1 MESLRSELLTFGAEY
16 IWIDVL
22 CLRQK
27 SEVDHLE
34 KLRVEEWKLDVP
46 TIGNVYRAAA
56 NIVRYFNGLG
66 VRFSNQDWMDHD
78 IGFRGHGVS
87 KK

>member
-1 MESLRSELLTFGAEY
+1 MSTEIRSIYFIY
-16 IWIDVL
+16 SL

-66 VRFSNQDWMDHD
+66 FGSL
-78 IGFRGHGVS
+78 
-87 KK
+87 